1 MPALDHVP
9 IILYSGPGRQRQ
21 RRTTDCQADGL
32 QRIEFG
38 IGVQALHRYG
48 HLYPYEL
55 DSLAERL
62 EERGLLVGSA
72 RLLGYRGAL
81 LELDGMV
88 LKRSECG
95 EVLPL
100 FGPRSSLSSD
110 PDRIG

>member
-38 IGVQALHRYG
+38 IGAQTLNRYG
-48 HLYPYEL
+48 HLYPDEL

-62 EERGLLVGSA
+62 EAVHERA
-72 RLLGYRGAL
+72 RAEAAATPARPSGAPT
-81 LELDGMV
+81 V
-88 LKRSECG
+88 A
-95 EVLPL
+95 
-100 FGPRSSLSSD
+100 
-110 PDRIG
+110 RIGKAAGH